1 MYEDIASY
9 IKSVVNLTGEEYSS
23 FQTNKNMNENED
35 EANYNYH
42 SDDFTYNYEILN
54 DISSAVRIE

>member
-35 EANYNYH
+35 EANYKNH
-42 SDDFTYNYEILN
+42 FTCNYEISN
-54 DISSAVRIE
+54 YISSVRIE

>member
-35 EANYNYH
+35 EANYKNH
-42 SDDFTYNYEILN
+42 FSCNYEISN
-54 DISSAVRIE
+54 DISSVRIE

>member
-35 EANYNYH
+35 EANYKNR
-42 SDDFTYNYEILN
+42 FTCNYEISN
-54 DISSAVRIE
+54 DISSVRIE